1 MFGIPPSVAALQAV
15 KVFRKEGIKNILE
28 LGSGQ
33 GRDTL
38 FFAQAGFHI
47 QALDYSHVG
56 IESINKKA
64 NLLGLSKFITAKNF
78 DVRKKLPFNDGIF
91 DGCFSHML
99 YCMAFSTK
107 ELEFLSN
114 ELLRILKPGG
124 INIFTV
130 RHTGD
135 ADYGIGVHKGEDIYE
150 TNGFIVHFFSKEK
163 IKQLSNGF
171 EIVNIENFEEG
182 AFPRKLS
189 RVTLKKL

>member
-1 MFGIPPSVAALQAV
+1 MFGTSPSVAALQAV
-15 KVFRKEGIKNILE
+15 KIFRKEGIKNILE
-28 LGSGQ
+28 LGPGQ

-47 QALDYSHVG
+47 HALDYSRKG
-56 IESINKKA
+56 INSINKKA
-64 NLLGLSKFITAKNF
+64 NLLGLSKFITTKNF
-78 DVRKKLPFNDGIF
+78 DVRKTLPFNDETF

-107 ELEFLSN
+107 ELEWLSS

-135 ADYGIGVHKGEDIYE
+135 ADYGSGIHWGEGLYE
-150 TNGFIVHFFSKEK
+150 TKGFIVHFFSKEK